1 MAIDKTALPVYRK
14 MYQKL
19 CHIQKVINEKLRRLE
34 LLDAIEK
41 AEGPQD
47 WLSNV
52 TATPKFNGKMR
63 SCLHAR
69 TINIAIK
76 RETFAIPILQCF
88 KCNICLKSVFEN
100 RFERSIQTT

>member
-47 WLSNV
+47 
-52 TATPKFNGKMR
+52 
-63 SCLHAR
+63 
-69 TINIAIK
+69 
-76 RETFAIPILQCF
+76 
-88 KCNICLKSVFEN
+88 
-100 RFERSIQTT
+100 